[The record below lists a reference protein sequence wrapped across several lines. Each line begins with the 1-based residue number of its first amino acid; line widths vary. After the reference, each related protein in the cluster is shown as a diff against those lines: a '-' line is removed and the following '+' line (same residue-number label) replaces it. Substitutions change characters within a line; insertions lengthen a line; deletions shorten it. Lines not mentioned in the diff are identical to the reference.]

1 MPSVSEVAG
10 VDEASALLRR
20 ASEEGLSVSIDRDGG
35 DVVLSTARLDRVL
48 EHEAGD
54 LTCVVEAG
62 VRIGD
67 LNERLAAHGQMLALD
82 PPGNPTIGACI
93 AGDLSGPRR
102 HRYGTVR
109 DLLLGVTV
117 VLGDGLVAN
126 AGGKVVKNVAG
137 YDLGKLFCGSQGRF
151 GLVVRASLRLHPLP
165 EATATVFAAATTVE
179 GVRDGWRAL
188 LGSQLVP
195 SAVDLLW
202 PEGLAVLFE
211 GSQRAVEVQ
220 VAEACRLLG
229 GSEDDGAIWS
239 QIAERQASGRRFRL
253 ASLDDLAA
261 YESGVVRVAARDTY
275 ASEQVTQCC
284 LDEGWSSLVDRIKA
298 ELDPA
303 GVLG

>member
-1 MPSVSEVAG
+1 LPSVSEVAD
-10 VDEASALLRR
+10 VPEASELLRR
-20 ASEEGLSVSIDRDGG
+20 ASEEGLSVSIERDGG

-62 VRIGD
+62 VRVRD
-67 LNERLAAHGQMLALD
+67 LNERLAAYGQMLALD
-82 PPGNPTIGACI
+82 PPGNPTIGACV

-137 YDLGKLFCGSQGRF
+137 YDLGKLFCGSRGRF
-151 GLVVRASLRLHPLP
+151 GLVARASLRLHPLP
-165 EATATVFAAATTVE
+165 EASASVFAAASSADAVVE
-179 GVRDGWRAL
+179 RWRAIL
-188 LGSQLVP
+188 RSQLVP

-202 PEGLAVLFE
+202 PDGFALLFE
-211 GSQRAVEVQ
+211 GSARAVEAQ
-220 VAEACRLLG
+220 VEAACELLG
-229 GSEDDGAIWS
+229 GREEDRWRSAEGARVRLGRL
-239 QIAERQASGRRFRL
+239 EDVTRYEQA
-253 ASLDDLAA
+253 
-261 YESGVVRVAARDTY
+261 VVRVAARVAYTPE
-275 ASEQVTQCC
+275 EQVTDCY
-284 LDEGWSSLVDRIKA
+284 LLEGPSSLVDRLKA

-303 GVLG
+303 GILT